1 MKKIVYLHGLE
12 SEPGGTKVSF
22 LAEKGMVYA
31 PNMDYVTLDLS
42 EFIHTL
48 GMPDLIIGSSI
59 GGYVAD
65 IIGSQLGVDV
75 LLFNPALH
83 SRSFEPINNY
93 TPKLGSTVHN
103 VILGGKDDI
112 IDCNKTCEYLN
123 LNDIQYI
130 KELIPGMTH
139 RTPLNI
145 FIDVVD
151 KRINQLNTL
160 SNITSKF

>member
-31 PNMDYVTLDLS
+31 PAMDYETLDLR
-42 EFIHTL
+42 EFIYTL
-48 GMPDLIIGSSI
+48 GMPDLIIGSSM

-83 SRSFEPINNY
+83 NRTTIREFNEDYGNESYKRTI
-93 TPKLGSTVHN
+93 
-103 VILGGKDDI
+103 ILGTEDNI
-112 IDCNKTCEYLN
+112 INPEITKKLWSVKGNVAIHDEV
-123 LNDIQYI
+123 
-130 KELIPGMTH
+130 EGMGH
-139 RTPLNI
+139 RTPLDV
-145 FIDVVD
+145 FINMYN
-151 KRINQLNTL
+151 KHA
-160 SNITSKF
+160 

>member
-12 SEPGGTKVSF
+12 SEAGGPKVSF

-31 PNMDYVTLDLS
+31 PNMDYVTLDLQ
-42 EFIHTL
+42 EFILTL

-83 SRSFEPINNY
+83 NRTMIREFNEDYGSQGYKRTIVLGTEDKVINPEI
-93 TPKLGSTVHN
+93 TKKLWSVKGNEAIHDE
-103 VILGGKDDI
+103 I
-112 IDCNKTCEYLN
+112 E
-123 LNDIQYI
+123 
-130 KELIPGMTH
+130 GMGH
-139 RTPLNI
+139 RTPLDV
-145 FIDVVD
+145 FINMYN
-151 KRINQLNTL
+151 KHA
-160 SNITSKF
+160 

>member
-31 PNMDYVTLDLS
+31 PNMNYETLDLN
-42 EFIHTL
+42 EFIFTL
-48 GMPDLIIGSSI
+48 GMPDLIIGSSM

-83 SRSFEPINNY
+83 SRTIPVSHEY
-93 TPKLGSTVHN
+93 YS
-103 VILGGKDDI
+103 
-112 IDCNKTCEYLN
+112 NKY
-123 LNDIQYI
+123 
-130 KELIPGMTH
+130 K
-139 RTPLNI
+139 RTM
-145 FIDVVD
+145 V
-151 KRINQLNTL
+151 
-160 SNITSKF
+160 